1 MEKTATLHDAEGH
14 SDRLADRS
22 RSWPPL
28 AVAAAIALLGFA
40 VLAALLIG
48 IGLLITSSSF
58 SHSIVSW
65 DGSVSRWFEAH
76 RTATLNTWTD
86 IGSIMAGTGTILA
99 VAGLSF
105 AIMVIRRLWYDVSFL
120 AVALFVEF
128 SVFLTTTAIIDRPR
142 PTIQA
147 LDPLPVTSSFPSGHT
162 AASIATYAALAFLV
176 ALHNRHTLV
185 RIVAWTLGALIPL
198 WVGLSRIYRGLH
210 HPTDVAASVV
220 LGIGALLIAAFAA
233 RAATAAAERRRAAEG
248 HPPPARTERAEVPA

>member
-1 MEKTATLHDAEGH
+1 MAKAAAFEDAGDPRREV
-14 SDRLADRS
+14 AERS
-22 RSWPPL
+22 RRPL
-28 AVAAAIALLGFA
+28 VVAAAIALLGFV
-40 VLAALLIG
+40 VLAPLLIG

-58 SHSIVSW
+58 SDSIMSW

-76 RTATLNTWTD
+76 RAAPLNTWTD

-99 VAGLSF
+99 VAGLSL
-105 AIMVIRRLWYDVSFL
+105 AIMVLRRLWYDVTFL

-128 SVFLTTTAIIDRPR
+128 AVFLTTTAIVDRPR

-162 AASIATYAALAFLV
+162 AASIATYAGLAFLV
-176 ALHNRHTLV
+176 ALHNRDTLV
-185 RIVAWTLGALIPL
+185 RIVAWTLGVLIPL

-220 LGIGALLIAAFAA
+220 LGIGALLIAALAA

-248 HPPPARTERAEVPA
+248 QPPPARTERAEVPA